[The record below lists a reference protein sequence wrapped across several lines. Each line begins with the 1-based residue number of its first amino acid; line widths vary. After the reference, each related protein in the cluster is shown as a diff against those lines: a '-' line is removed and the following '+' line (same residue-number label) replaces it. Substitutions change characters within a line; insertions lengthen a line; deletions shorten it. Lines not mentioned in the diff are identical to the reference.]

1 MTRFVPPGPLGC
13 GGAPLGNLFAPIP
26 EEAALATLEAAWAV
40 GIRHFDTAPFY
51 GFGLSEH
58 RFGQVLRQRPRDS
71 FTLSTKVGR
80 LLIPDPAAEPSRNN
94 FHGGLSFRAQ
104 FDYSAD
110 ATRRSIEHS
119 LQRLGVAQIDIIYIH
134 DVGEDTHGAA
144 WRGYFDQA
152 MAGAARVLT
161 ELRSQGVIKA
171 WGLGVNLVEPCR
183 LALEEADPDV
193 FLLAGRYTLLDTAS
207 LDTLLPAC
215 AARDVRIVIGGPY
228 NSGLLAGGG
237 TYNYEP
243 APAEMISRRDRMA
256 ALCAQHTV
264 DLKAAA
270 LQFCTAHPVVA
281 AAIPG
286 ARSVAEMQQNAAM
299 MAQPIPAALWQD
311 MKQQGLIPQHAPTPP
326 GR

>member
-13 GGAPLGNLFAPIP
+13 GGAPLGNLFAAIP
-26 EEAALATLEAAWAV
+26 EEAALATLDAAWDS

-58 RFGQVLRQRPRDS
+58 RFGQVLRQHPRDS
-71 FTLSTKVGR
+71 FTLSTKIGR
-80 LLIPDPAAEPSRNN
+80 LLLPDAGAEPVRNN
-94 FHGGLSFRAQ
+94 FYEGLQFRAQ

-110 ATRRSIEHS
+110 ATRRSIEDS
-119 LQRLGVAQIDIIYIH
+119 LQRLGVAQIDIVYIH
-134 DVGEDTHGAA
+134 DVGEDTHGPA
-144 WRGYFDQA
+144 WRDYFDQA
-152 MAGAARVLT
+152 MAGAAHVLT

-171 WGLGVNLVEPCR
+171 WGLGVNLAEPCH
-183 LALEEADPDV
+183 LALQQADPDV

-243 APAEMISRRDRMA
+243 APVELIARRDRMA
-256 ALCAQHTV
+256 ALCARHGV

-286 ARSVAEMQQNAAM
+286 GRSAAEVRQNVAM
-299 MAQPIPAALWQD
+299 MTQSIPAALWED
-311 MKQQGLIPQHAPTPP
+311 MKQQDLIPRHAPVPP